1 MAYGIKYTG
10 TLIDH
15 FGRTVKVD
23 ISENNYSG
31 AEIPVILAGLTKN
44 INGDDQDLFVS
55 KLGSLISVGILTQSD
70 FQYIDLFTGDSRKYK
85 LQVYI
90 DAVLDWVGWVI
101 PENFTEPYNGTPYA
115 TTITARDGLGEL
127 SSIKYEFTGV
137 QSSLFTLLYCLNK
150 LAPTFID
157 TIKLNVSVDIYE
169 ENHVTTDSSLNQTYI
184 DQSRYEG
191 MNCDEV
197 LNDLLNLWGARVYQ
211 KNAEWW
217 FVNTVGFGSV
227 LNVFKYGF
235 SGILISQSNINTEL
249 FIGLPN
255 NDKFANSDQ
264 TLNVLPAWK
273 EQTIIRDFIFKKSA
287 LLNYEFDDWSQVGAD
302 YLPDGWSQS
311 GTGVIDRYSSNGK
324 VSARFVDYSTVSQP
338 TNYILQTINNIEG
351 NKHGLKLNLSFKL
364 NKLTDD
370 DILVGSQFWAKIV
383 NKSGGGDK
391 YLTNDATWSSTEVFI
406 NFQKV
411 DVKLA
416 SNSAYIDYEIPNT
429 LVIPEDGSLEVY
441 VYSAF
446 GSYLILDSFQL
457 QLTFPQIIPLS
468 PEQFGAYPDEPIV
481 DLIQVGNNTY
491 IPDDLE
497 LLTGDFPDLINTGVQ
512 PYNGEL
518 NEQHIYTG
526 GLFLNNGKSEVT
538 TNWSKLPVNYA
549 NKTNLHKVVATAKSG
564 KVNLPQWAI
573 TGSILT
579 KDIKPDSTIIDYE
592 VNNNKYLVCNGNHD
606 MEKCIFN
613 GTFIQIGNSN
623 VSGWI
628 LGEPSGIWNDANDWD
643 DNGQWVDSAQVEETI
658 ELAGVGP
665 HDISAYLGFGD
676 TITVLPL
683 APDSMND
690 AFTPITTV
698 PHIIGTDFPIY
709 VVAGTQTVSYSNTF
723 EATAAGVNTK
733 FTVNVTI

>member
-1 MAYGIKYTG
+1 MAYGVKYTG

-55 KLGSLISVGILTQSD
+55 KLGSQISVGILTQSD

-127 SSIKYEFTGV
+127 SSHPFELTGV
-137 QSSLFTLLYCLNK
+137 KTDREVLIEVIRKIGT
-150 LAPTFID
+150 PT
-157 TIKLNVSVDIYE
+157 IYFGINIFE
-169 ENHVTTDSSLNQTYI
+169 ENQVTTDSPMIQTFT
-184 DQSRYEG
+184 DCKRYEG
-191 MNCDEV
+191 LNCDEV
-197 LNDLLNLWGARVYQ
+197 LQDQLNRWGARIYQ
-211 KNAEWW
+211 SEGLWW
-217 FVNTVGFGSV
+217 FVNIVEFESTIFMT
-227 LNVFKYGF
+227 KYNLL
-235 SGILISQSNINTEL
+235 SPKEEITKNTEL

-273 EQTIIRDFIFKKSA
+273 EQTIIRDFIFKGSA
-287 LLNYEFDDWSQVGAD
+287 LLNYEFDDWSQNGLD
-302 YLPDGWSQS
+302 YLPDNWSQS

-324 VSARFVDYSTVSQP
+324 VSARFLGYSTINQP

-370 DILVGSQFWAKIV
+370 DLLVSSQFWAKIV
-383 NKSGGGDK
+383 NTSGGGDK
-391 YLTNDATWSSTEVFI
+391 YLTTDGTWSATEVFI
-406 NFQKV
+406 NFQSI

-416 SNSAYIDYEIPNT
+416 SNSVYIDYEIPNT
-429 LVIPEDGSLEVY
+429 LVIPEDGGLEVY

-446 GSYLILDSFQL
+446 GSFLILDSFQL

-491 IPDDLE
+491 VPDDLE

-526 GLFLNNGKSEVT
+526 GLFLATDKSEVT

-549 NKTNLHKVVATAKSG
+549 NKTNLHKVVAAAKSG

-628 LGEPSGIWNDANDWD
+628 LGEPSGLWNDVNDWD
-643 DNGQWVDSAQVEETI
+643 DNGQWVDSAQVEDTI
-658 ELAGVGP
+658 ELSGIGV
-665 HDISAYLGFGD
+665 HDISVYLGFGD
-676 TITVLPL
+676 TITVLPS

-698 PHIIGTDFPIY
+698 PYIFGTDFPIY
-709 VVAGTQTVSYSNTF
+709 VVSGTQTVSYSNTF
-723 EATAAGVNTK
+723 EAIASGVNTK